1 MRDTRDPGQAIRLY
15 EMVVCIFLP
24 GHRMPDLT
32 LRSEALKNLLD
43 GFLGSLFRG
52 INPKPDARHRCAL
65 AEEGGVP
72 PIVSPLSSIPAYCY
86 GTIDVVSETPI
97 SEATGDLRNLPGS
110 ILHTERELK
119 VPLIVVSIPV
129 GSNRLEQQE
138 PGRRCIA
145 HLIDATVDNRDANE
159 EGWGCCPLLL
169 QGLRVLPPGRI
180 L

>member
-1 MRDTRDPGQAIRLY
+1 MRDTRDPGQGIRLY

-72 PIVSPLSSIPAYCY
+72 SSFHP
-86 GTIDVVSETPI
+86 P
-97 SEATGDLRNLPGS
+97 
-110 ILHTERELK
+110 
-119 VPLIVVSIPV
+119 
-129 GSNRLEQQE
+129 RLYQ
-138 PGRRCIA
+138 PTA
-145 HLIDATVDNRDANE
+145 MA
-159 EGWGCCPLLL
+159 
-169 QGLRVLPPGRI
+169 
-180 L
+180 